1 MAAFNYIEFSDGNK
15 MPIIGY
21 GTSLADKED
30 SLIPAVE
37 AAVDAGYRHIDTAF
51 LYKNEPIIGK
61 ALQKIF
67 SKGVVERKDLF
78 ITTKLPVNGF
88 KEVKYF
94 CQKSLSNLQLSYVD
108 LYLIHCPM
116 ASKRTELDE
125 EVYTVDETGTYQG
138 DYTIDL
144 VTTWKAMEELVD
156 EGLVKSIGLS
166 NFNSL
171 QIQRIYDNARIK
183 PANLQVECHAYLPQY
198 ELHDFCKKLNISFT
212 SYGSLASPGFVEYMV
227 NAGMGSQ
234 KERLLDDEKLKPICA
249 KHGKTP
255 AQVLL
260 RYLVQRDIAVIPKSI
275 KPERI
280 KENIQIFDFQL
291 DEEDNSIL
299 RAMPKNLRIFDFDFL
314 KGMKDHPEYPFNIP
328 F

>member
-1 MAAFNYIEFSDGNK
+1 QARE
-15 MPIIGY
+15 
-21 GTSLADKED
+21 EE
-30 SLIPAVE
+30 SLIPALEV
-37 AAVDAGYRHIDTAF
+37 AVDAGYRHIDTAY
-51 LYKNEPIIGK
+51 LYRNEPIVGK

-67 SKGVVERKDLF
+67 SKGAVERKDLF

-88 KEVKYF
+88 HTKDVKYF

-116 ASKRTELDE
+116 ASKRTEIDDE
-125 EVYTVDETGTYQG
+125 AYSVDENGTYQG
-138 DYTIDL
+138 DNTVDL
-144 VTTWKAMEELVD
+144 VKTWKAMEELVD

-171 QIQRIYDNARIK
+171 QIQRIYEQATIK

-198 ELHDFCKKLNISFT
+198 ELQDFCKKLNISFT
-212 SYGSLASPGFVEYMV
+212 AYGPLASPGYIEFMV
-227 NAGMGSQ
+227 NIGMGAP
-234 KERLLDDEKLKPICA
+234 KERLLDDGKLKPICA

-260 RYLVQRDIAVIPKSI
+260 RYLVQRNIAVIPKSI
-275 KPERI
+275 NPERI
-280 KENIQIFDFQL
+280 KENIQIFDFEL
-291 DEEDNSIL
+291 DDEDNSAL
-299 RAMPKNLRIFDFDFL
+299 KAMQKNLRYFEFNFM
-314 KGMKDHPEYPFNIP
+314 KGMKDHPEYPFKIP